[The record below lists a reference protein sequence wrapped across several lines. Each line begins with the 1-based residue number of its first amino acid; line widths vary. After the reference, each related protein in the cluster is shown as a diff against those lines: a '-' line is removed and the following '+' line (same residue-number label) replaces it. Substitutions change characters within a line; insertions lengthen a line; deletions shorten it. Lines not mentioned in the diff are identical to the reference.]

1 MCSAFE
7 IKRSSKQ
14 GESTV
19 SKDFSSF
26 LNVAV
31 GGPQATG
38 KSSLLRIVSQQRPE
52 FEVIF
57 FGEHLPD
64 DFLALAPSEKG
75 RIRGG
80 VARRIASKLVRRD
93 SVKIVD
99 LHYLDLREPNPKIQ
113 PADFLSY
120 FDLLVF
126 LMAPPEVLLERRMAD
141 TTRNDR
147 PMTLAD
153 VGEDVE
159 AHLEYHVELVDVG
172 MNATL
177 MDCQAQPL
185 DVAMELLRRIEAAI
199 RPCSLTNESPSKYK

>member
-1 MCSAFE
+1 
-7 IKRSSKQ
+7 
-14 GESTV
+14 V
-19 SKDFSSF
+19 SKDFTSF

-38 KSSLLRIVSQQRPE
+38 KSSVLRIVSQQCPE

-57 FGEHLPD
+57 FGEQLPV
-64 DFLALAPSEKG
+64 DFLALAPSEIE
-75 RIRGG
+75 RIRAE
-80 VARRIASKLVRRD
+80 VARRIASKLARRD

-113 PADFLSY
+113 PADFLSC

-126 LMAPPEVLLERRMAD
+126 LTAPPEVLLERRMAD

-153 VGEDVE
+153 VRRDVK
-159 AHLEYHVELVDVG
+159 AHLEYHDELVNVG
-172 MNATL
+172 MNAAL

-185 DVAMELLRRIEAAI
+185 DVVTELLRRIDSAM
-199 RPCSLTNESPSKYK
+199 RPCSLTSDSPNKYK